1 MARFLLTPI
10 PRYQVSSTHLKS
22 IYQAYLLSTNMDL
35 LTCLLAV
42 LSVVIASPVPDAEL
56 EFPSPLKGITVVGF
70 GSYPP
75 LSQNFGGDIASQG
88 ASDLGDNQ
96 DISTAWGNLAPV
108 PQPDTL
114 AHPMFDSTG
123 NLRAQSFSQAENYGS
138 RTSNTQTPFQT
149 YLNAACA
156 GTRSVC
162 CSDTGIDADEQPGV
176 PLPCSDSMHFFFYLS
191 FLQKQHKDLFVTKE
205 NTKMTD
211 AGFWPGEATPDR
223 YCLRPVYLTDCNTVL
238 VSFSFS
244 FVSPLPSLFFLSFR
258 KSFIIIIIIA
268 TTANSDLPYYYTLLD
283 RVSNQSLFLRLPS
296 SDIKLRWT
304 NVYIH
309 ILVSF
314 LQNNHFLRLL
324 PVHRAAPR
332 HVIFAPQKGMVMEER
347 M

>member
-1 MARFLLTPI
+1 MPRHRIMQSWNIILVCKIVARFLLTPI
-10 PRYQVSSTHLKS
+10 PRYQVSSNHLKS

-56 EFPSPLKGITVVGF
+56 EFPSLKGITVVGF

-75 LSQNFGGDIASQG
+75 LPQNFGGDIASQG

-123 NLRAQSFSQAENYGS
+123 NLRAQSFSQAENYDS
-138 RTSNTQTPFQT
+138 RTSNTPTPFQT

-176 PLPCSDSMHFFFYLS
+176 PLPCSDSMPFFFYLS

-211 AGFWPGEATPDR
+211 AGFWPGETTLDR
-223 YCLRPVYLTDCNTVL
+223 YCRRPVYLTDCHTVL
-238 VSFSFS
+238 VSFSFFFCFSPSLS
-244 FVSPLPSLFFLSFR
+244 FFSFFSQIIHYYHHHRHHREFWPPILLHLIRPSIEPVAVSPTAKFR
-258 KSFIIIIIIA
+258 HK
-268 TTANSDLPYYYTLLD
+268 
-283 RVSNQSLFLRLPS
+283 
-296 SDIKLRWT
+296 IKMDE
-304 NVYIH
+304 YIH
-309 ILVSF
+309 PF
-314 LQNNHFLRLL
+314 TRQLL
-324 PVHRAAPR
+324 TKQPL
-332 HVIFAPQKGMVMEER
+332 FAPPSCT
-347 M
+347 